1 MRNKKKLVEFV
12 VYCEGIK
19 FEVLVGYKLFS
30 VFDLNL
36 FLLIFLFYIVKVKNI
51 VVRWELDDIY
61 FLCECFFLILFLIC
75 FLEMVLYVILIFF
88 KMLSERYFVGILIFY
103 LGFKMLIF
111 KFGNMGFRFLFLI
124 VFMIRGE
131 V

>member
-75 FLEMVLYVILIFF
+75 LLEMVLYVILIF
-88 KMLSERYFVGILIFY
+88 LRC
-103 LGFKMLIF
+103 
-111 KFGNMGFRFLFLI
+111 
-124 VFMIRGE
+124 
-131 V
+131 